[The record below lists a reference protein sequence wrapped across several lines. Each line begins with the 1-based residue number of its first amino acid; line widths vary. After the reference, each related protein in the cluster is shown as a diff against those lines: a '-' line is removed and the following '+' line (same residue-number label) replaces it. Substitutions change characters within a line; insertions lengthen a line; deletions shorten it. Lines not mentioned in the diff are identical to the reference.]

1 MELRLRVWL
10 SGSGAYKLEWYIVL
24 WKLDILKGRRGTE
37 VEVSQANQCRVCIR
51 EPNLKLSFIFE
62 VCC

>member
-37 VEVSQANQCRVCIR
+37 VEVSQGIR

-62 VCC
+62 MCC